1 MVRVFCCLVFFP
13 VLFSITAAQ
22 SRAEEAA
29 KPDSE
34 GMEVIFNG
42 KDLKG

>member
-1 MVRVFCCLVFFP
+1 MVRVFCCLVFFTL
-13 VLFSITAAQ
+13 LFSFTAAQ

-34 GMEVIFNG
+34 GM
-42 KDLKG
+42 K